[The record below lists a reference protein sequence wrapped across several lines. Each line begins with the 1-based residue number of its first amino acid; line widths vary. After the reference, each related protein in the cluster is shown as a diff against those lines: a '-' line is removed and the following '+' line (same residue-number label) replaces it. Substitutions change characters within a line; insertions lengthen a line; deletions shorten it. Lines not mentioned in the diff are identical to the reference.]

1 MGELSRNN
9 DALRLSY
16 CSFILFFFV
25 FDECDF
31 EKEVCLKGRE
41 KGNGFGKKKKREGKR
56 GMRREKGEKE
66 LVWCFLFF
74 GDSPLCVL
82 WVGEKGL
89 GRKRIGKKRE
99 GGGRGL
105 VAIEACGWSPTCFVV
120 VLVSHH
126 THPFPHH
133 HLSFVLSCPSLVLF
147 LFLPVCECE

>member
-41 KGNGFGKKKKREGKR
+41 KEMNLERRRKEKGKR

-66 LVWCFLFF
+66 LVWCFLFLS
-74 GDSPLCVL
+74 GIVHYVMG
-82 WVGEKGL
+82 WGEKGWEEKES
-89 GRKRIGKKRE
+89 GKR
-99 GGGRGL
+99 GRG
-105 VAIEACGWSPTCFVV
+105 VEEG
-120 VLVSHH
+120 
-126 THPFPHH
+126 
-133 HLSFVLSCPSLVLF
+133 
-147 LFLPVCECE
+147 

>member
-25 FDECDF
+25 FDECVF
-31 EKEVCLKGRE
+31 EKEVGLKGRE

-66 LVWCFLFF
+66 FGVFCFLV
-74 GDSPLCVL
+74 GYSPLCVWL
-82 WVGEKGL
+82 GEKGL
-89 GRKRIGKKRE
+89 GRKRMGKKRE

-147 LFLPVCECE
+147 LFLPVCACV

>member
-66 LVWCFLFF
+66 LVWCFLFLKVIVHYVF
-74 GDSPLCVL
+74 S
-82 WVGEKGL
+82 VGEKGWEEKEW
-89 GRKRIGKKRE
+89 GKR
-99 GGGRGL
+99 GRG
-105 VAIEACGWSPTCFVV
+105 VEEG
-120 VLVSHH
+120 
-126 THPFPHH
+126 
-133 HLSFVLSCPSLVLF
+133 
-147 LFLPVCECE
+147 

>member
-41 KGNGFGKKKKREGKR
+41 NGNGLERRRKEKGKR

-66 LVWCFLFF
+66 LVWCFLFLS
-74 GDSPLCVL
+74 GIVHYVL
-82 WVGEKGL
+82 GWRKKGL
-89 GRKRIGKKRE
+89 GEKKKEKKRE

-147 LFLPVCECE
+147 LFLPVCVSE

>member
-41 KGNGFGKKKKREGKR
+41 NGNGFGKKKKREGKR

-66 LVWCFLFF
+66 LVWCFLFLK
-74 GDSPLCVL
+74 GIVHYVIG
-82 WVGEKGL
+82 VGGKGSEEKEWG
-89 GRKRIGKKRE
+89 KR
-99 GGGRGL
+99 GRG
-105 VAIEACGWSPTCFVV
+105 VEEG
-120 VLVSHH
+120 
-126 THPFPHH
+126 
-133 HLSFVLSCPSLVLF
+133 
-147 LFLPVCECE
+147 